1 MIAGARQ
8 RVNSQVRGTDPIL
21 ASMTHG
27 RPLVEVIRSI
37 IQRTYGLTQ
46 IIGEVGP
53 YIVGDQGFRK
63 LYGGSPDPSGEAGAR
78 LLVRHSGD
86 HVRAVV
92 YYPDALVRHL
102 ERFNPIHGLGDVNI
116 TAFAVLVEEIDHLLT
131 LASRAV
137 EGRGVTLL
145 ELEHHANVT
154 KYLTVLHFLGKQT
167 GRLKV
172 DEGLKH
178 WARHHLFERYSG
190 EDGAEESRYREA
202 ARLAWRYLKRLE
214 ALPVERRRAEI
225 RSFHWRPFTE
235 NLHQAGL
242 N

>member
-1 MIAGARQ
+1 MNQ
-8 RVNSQVRGTDPIL
+8 E
-21 ASMTHG
+21 

-37 IQRTYGLTQ
+37 IQRTYDLTQ
-46 IIGEVGP
+46 VIGEVGP
-53 YIVGDQGFRK
+53 YIVGDQGFRS
-63 LYGGSPDPSGEAGAR
+63 LYGGAPDRSGAAGAR

-102 ERFNPIHGLGDVNI
+102 ERFNPVEGLGDVNI
-116 TAFAVLVEEIDHLLT
+116 VPFAVLVEEIDHLLT
-131 LASRAV
+131 VASRAV
-137 EGRGVTLL
+137 EGRSVTLL

-167 GRLKV
+167 GRRKV
-172 DEGLKH
+172 DEGLKQ

-190 EDGAEESRYREA
+190 KNGAEEARYREA

-214 ALPVERRRAEI
+214 TLSIEKRRAEI
-225 RSFHWRPFTE
+225 RNFHRRPFTE
-235 NLHQAGL
+235 NLHQADV

>member
-1 MIAGARQ
+1 
-8 RVNSQVRGTDPIL
+8 
-21 ASMTHG
+21 MTQG

-46 IIGEVGP
+46 VIGEVGP
-53 YIVGDQGFRK
+53 YIVGDQGFSK
-63 LYGGSPDPSGEAGAR
+63 LYGGSPDPSGEGGAR

-102 ERFNPIHGLGDVNI
+102 ERFNPILGLGDVNI
-116 TAFAVLVEEIDHLLT
+116 AGFATLVEEIDHLLT
-131 LASRAV
+131 LASRAS
-137 EGRGVTLL
+137 EGRSVTLL

-167 GRLKV
+167 GRRKV

-190 EDGAEESRYREA
+190 RDGVEEARYREA
-202 ARLAWRYLKRLE
+202 ARLAWRYLKSLE
-214 ALPVERRRAEI
+214 GLPIEKRRAEI

-235 NLHQAGL
+235 NLHQADT